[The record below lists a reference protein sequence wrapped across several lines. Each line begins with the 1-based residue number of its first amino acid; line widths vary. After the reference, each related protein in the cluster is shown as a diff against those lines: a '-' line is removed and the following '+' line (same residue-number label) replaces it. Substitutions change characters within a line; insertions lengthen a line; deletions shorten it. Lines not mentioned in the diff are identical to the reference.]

1 MTNEYIKYFLEIIK
15 KRNYEIEGLNIKTDE
30 YKVKTY
36 ICSITNNKISI
47 IFNIILNNEKYL
59 KNIIKNIGFIYNE
72 DIINLIIKK
81 LIIEEKIKIFIIL
94 NISENYLDNEEGLYF
109 NCYYI
114 KCKNYNI
121 EKGVKYYIERYNETI
136 KLNKKN
142 ICILKL
148 EKNILYLLSNIIK
161 IIYDII
167 KNQ

>member
-94 NISENYLDNEEGLYF
+94 NISENYLDNEEELYF

-114 KCKNYNI
+114 
-121 EKGVKYYIERYNETI
+121 
-136 KLNKKN
+136 
-142 ICILKL
+142 
-148 EKNILYLLSNIIK
+148 
-161 IIYDII
+161 
-167 KNQ
+167 